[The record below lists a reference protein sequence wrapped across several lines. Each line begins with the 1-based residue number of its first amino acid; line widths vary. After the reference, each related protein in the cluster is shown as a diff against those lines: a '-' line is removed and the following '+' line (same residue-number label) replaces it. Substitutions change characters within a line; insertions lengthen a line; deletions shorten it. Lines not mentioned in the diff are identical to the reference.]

1 MRYEIDDNEV
11 LDHQTGLIWQRA
23 IAEIV
28 TYEETHEYA
37 ERVIRE
43 TSQAWRVPAIDEL
56 ASLVDRGRC
65 RPASGFPGM
74 TSTLFWSSSP
84 YVCYTDFV
92 WYVSFGNGDI
102 GISNPADRYGSVRL
116 VRDKS

>member
-11 LDHQTGLIWQRA
+11 LDRQTGLIWQRA

-37 ERVIRE
+37 ERVVRE
-43 TSQAWRVPAIDEL
+43 TGRAWRVPTIDEL

-65 RPASGFPGM
+65 RPASEFPGM

-84 YVCYTDFV
+84 YVGYTDFG
-92 WYVSFGNGDI
+92 WYVSFGNGEI
-102 GISNPADRYGSVRL
+102 GISNPADRFGSVRL